1 MVRKNTGVI
10 IQARTGSSR
19 FKNKILSKIK
29 NKTLLE
35 ILLLR
40 LKKSKKIDHFVVA
53 VPYEDKHS
61 RIVKIS
67 KKCGYNVIVG
77 SKNNLVARYYKAA
90 KKYKIHN
97 IIRITSDCP
106 LIDKRLIDLAIYK
119 FKKKI

>member
-29 NKTLLE
+29 NKNSFRNIASE
-35 ILLLR
+35 I
-40 LKKSKKIDHFVVA
+40 KKIKKIDHFFVA

-97 IIRITSDCP
+97 IIKLLQIVH
-106 LIDKRLIDLAIYK
+106 
-119 FKKKI
+119 